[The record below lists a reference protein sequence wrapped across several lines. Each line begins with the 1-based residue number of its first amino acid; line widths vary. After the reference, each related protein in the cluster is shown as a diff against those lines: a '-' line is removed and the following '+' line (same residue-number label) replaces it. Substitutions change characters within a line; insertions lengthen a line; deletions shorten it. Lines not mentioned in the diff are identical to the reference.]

1 MNPFFGRTLRQTQRD
16 AVRNRDA
23 LLRKRGVLRMRDDG
37 SYGFEISGQSS
48 QPSAFVDSEEFGDVN
63 GAPPPTGAKKTN
75 YIPYVIGGLALLY
88 FATR

>member
-1 MNPFFGRTLRQTQRD
+1 MNPFFGRTLRQTQRE
-16 AVRNRDA
+16 AMQNRDA

-37 SYGFEISGQSS
+37 SYGFEINGQSP
-48 QPSAFVDSEEFGDVN
+48 QPESFVEAEGPSGVN